1 MTIVAGVDGSDSALD
16 AVRMAAL
23 EALWRDRPLR
33 IVHAFLWPEMRIPL
47 GPSSEGPPDGGLR
60 HDAERILAQAQ
71 AVAHDTAPSVKM
83 TAELITGSAVPV
95 LLRAAQ
101 DADLVALG
109 DRGLGGFTGL
119 LVGSVAVQLAAHS
132 PVPVLVAKNYRGS
145 LGSVVVGVDG
155 SPHSITALAHAFEEA
170 DFRHSPLVAVHT
182 WTGPASTA
190 PGDMLPLVYDLDAV
204 QREEELVLGEALAG
218 FGEQFPDVSVQER
231 VLQGGAAHT
240 LITLSSEAQLVVV
253 GTRGRGG
260 FVGLM
265 LGSVSH
271 QVLHHT
277 HCPVLIIPRKA

>member
-1 MTIVAGVDGSDSALD
+1 MRKILRDAACRIGTSCPRIEQAGDGFDIVGAHV
-16 AVRMAAL
+16 
-23 EALWRDRPLR
+23 
-33 IVHAFLWPEMRIPL
+33 
-47 GPSSEGPPDGGLR
+47 PD
-60 HDAERILAQAQ
+60 E
-71 AVAHDTAPSVKM
+71 
-83 TAELITGSAVPV
+83 E
-95 LLRAAQ
+95 
-101 DADLVALG
+101 
-109 DRGLGGFTGL
+109 
-119 LVGSVAVQLAAHS
+119 LAAHER
-132 PVPVLVAKNYRGS
+132 K
-145 LGSVVVGVDG
+145 
-155 SPHSITALAHAFEEA
+155 
-170 DFRHSPLVAVHT
+170 VHV
-182 WTGPASTA
+182 PASLLPELSCLDIGDFDAWLRARRTA